1 VTEDRQPRRAT
12 LRAILIALVSVG
24 CLSWITPY
32 NDYDLQN
39 TYIAGNLFPIG
50 AMVVLLLLALVVNP
64 LLSRV
69 APQRMFSPA
78 ELGLI
83 WCVIAIASGI
93 PAAGFL
99 RYLLPA
105 QTALVYYATPE
116 NHWLEQMGPHLKPF
130 LAPQDP
136 AVSMTF
142 YGGSASG
149 IVPWAAWRPS
159 LVMWCTCAA
168 QLFFASACLTVLL
181 RRQWVER
188 ERFSFPLVQ
197 LPLEVAESP
206 TAGRAL
212 NAFFRHPLVWAGA
225 ALPIAVHGLNGL
237 HLYFPG
243 VPQIDLHYEL
253 AKNLP
258 TSRPWNAIGSF
269 PLHIFPAT
277 IGFAYLLAQEIAFSM
292 AFFRFFEVAQRVF
305 LVSTNLAPAGNDL
318 TRFGSHQAYGAVLAL
333 GIMVVLLARPHLKQ
347 VWHTIRGQSG
357 AAPDDHEA
365 MGYRMAFWG
374 LVLSLLGLFATFVQ
388 FGIGPLMTV
397 VIIVV
402 GLTKYVAA
410 SWGASNAGL
419 MMVQQQFR
427 PSDLLVSAMGS
438 RAFTPGTLVNSAL
451 LENVFWYDIRETLM
465 PSLMNSAKLAEETG
479 GSQKSAFRWGAV
491 AIALAAAL
499 AIVAWLNLVYD
510 RGGTQL
516 APGTFLHHAGRV
528 WREAYARLDPGHPQS
543 GFYLLGAGM
552 GAAMFFGL
560 MTLRLRFVNW
570 PLRPIG
576 LVSMYSWTSNQFGV
590 SFLIGWAV
598 KAVIVKAGGLRL
610 YRKLRPFFLGII
622 LGDVIIG
629 VILTVIG
636 FVYGQGYFVTPN

>member
-1 VTEDRQPRRAT
+1 MTADRQPRRAT
-12 LRAILIALVSVG
+12 LRAILIALGSVG
-24 CLSWITPY
+24 FLSWITPY

-39 TYIAGNLFPIG
+39 TYIAGNLFPMG

-64 LLSRV
+64 ILSKV
-69 APQRMFSPA
+69 APQQRFSPA

-99 RYLLPA
+99 RYMLPA
-105 QTALVYYATPE
+105 QAGLVYYATPE
-116 NHWLEQMGPHLKPF
+116 NHWLEQMAPQLKPF

-136 AVSMTF
+136 VVCSTF
-142 YGGSASG
+142 FSG
-149 IVPWAAWRPS
+149 AANGTVPWAAWRPS
-159 LVMWCTCAA
+159 LVMWSVCAA
-168 QLFFASACLTVLL
+168 QLFFASACVTVLL
-181 RRQWVER
+181 RRQWVDR

-197 LPLEVAESP
+197 LPLEVAEAP
-206 TAGRAL
+206 PAGRAL

-225 ALPIAVHGLNGL
+225 AVPIAVHGLNGL

-243 VPQIDLHYEL
+243 VPQIDLHYDL
-253 AKNLP
+253 NKNLP

-305 LVSTNLAPAGNDL
+305 LVTTNLAPAGNDL

-333 GIMVVLLARPHLKQ
+333 GIMVVLLARPHLKE
-347 VWHTIRGQSG
+347 VWLRVRGQAG
-357 AAPDDHEA
+357 GAPDDHEA
-365 MGYRMAFWG
+365 MSYRVACWG
-374 LVLSLLGLFATFVQ
+374 LVFSVLGLFATFVQ

-402 GLTKYVAA
+402 GLMKYVAT
-410 SWGASNAGL
+410 SWGATNAGL
-419 MMVQQQFR
+419 MMMQQQFR

-438 RAFTPGTLVNSAL
+438 RAFTPGTLVNTAL
-451 LENVFWYDIRETLM
+451 VENVFWYDIRETLM
-465 PSLMNSAKLAEETG
+465 PSLMNSAKLAEDTG
-479 GSQKSAFRWGAV
+479 GSQKAAFRWGAV

-499 AIVAWLNLVYD
+499 AMVAWLNLCYG
-510 RGGTQL
+510 RGATQL
-516 APGTFLHHAGRV
+516 APSTFVGHVTRV
-528 WREAYARLDPGHPQS
+528 WREAYARLDPGQPQS
-543 GFYLLGAGM
+543 GFYLLGAGL

-570 PLRPIG
+570 PLHPIG

-590 SFLIGWAV
+590 SFLVGWAV

-622 LGDVIIG
+622 LGDVIMS
-629 VILTVIG
+629 VVLTIIG
-636 FVYGQGYFVTPN
+636 FVYGQGYFVTPS